1 MSFIYIVTVHTPWVG
16 LMNLNDFDMNLLPVL
31 RALLEERSVTRA
43 ARRVGLTQSATS
55 SALAR
60 LRTRLGDDLL
70 LREGHQMNLTPVGH
84 GLLLRL
90 PPLLDTL
97 RSELVR
103 HQVQPVDAERLWRI
117 RMPDFVSA
125 TLLPGLQPRLGPDAR
140 LVVLPPTPELP
151 LAEFER
157 GELDLMVA
165 SRIPLPPGWMTRT
178 LYREDWLVLARP
190 DHPALKQWG
199 LEAYLKADHALVSP
213 RGGATAGAVDEALER
228 LGLQRRVV
236 LSVAGISALPPALQ
250 DRMMLATVPRRWAT
264 QVAKRWSLK
273 ASEVPF
279 NLPGYTVQMIWPG
292 SIQRS
297 AQHRWLRSQLFA
309 TVSSAG

>member
-1 MSFIYIVTVHTPWVG
+1 
-16 LMNLNDFDMNLLPVL
+16 MNLNDFDMNLLPVL

-55 SALAR
+55 GALAR
-60 LRTRLGDDLL
+60 LRARLGDDLL

-103 HQVQPVDAERLWRI
+103 HQVQPVDAERLWRL

-125 TLLPGLQPRLGPDAR
+125 TLVPGLQSRLGPDAR

-151 LAEFER
+151 LGEFER

-213 RGGATAGAVDEALER
+213 RGGATTGAVDEALER
-228 LGLQRRVV
+228 LALQRRVV

-297 AQHRWLRSQLFA
+297 SQHRWLRNQLFA

>member
-1 MSFIYIVTVHTPWVG
+1 
-16 LMNLNDFDMNLLPVL
+16 MNLNDFDMNLLPVL

-55 SALAR
+55 GALAR

-90 PPLLDTL
+90 PTLLDTL

-103 HQVQPVDAERLWRI
+103 HQVQPVDTERLWRI

-125 TLLPGLQPRLGPDAR
+125 TLVPGLQSRLGPDAR

-264 QVAKRWSLK
+264 QVAQRWSLK

-279 NLPGYTVQMIWPG
+279 HLPGYTVQMIWPG

-297 AQHRWLRSQLFA
+297 AQHRWLRGQLFA

>member
-1 MSFIYIVTVHTPWVG
+1 MRLPSTP
-16 LMNLNDFDMNLLPVL
+16 LARPMNLNDFDMNLLPVL

-55 SALAR
+55 AALAR
-60 LRTRLGDDLL
+60 LRARLGDDLL
-70 LREGHQMNLTPVGH
+70 LREGRQMNLTPVGH
-84 GLLLRL
+84 GLLMSL
-90 PPLLDTL
+90 PQLLDAVRT
-97 RSELVR
+97 ELVR
-103 HQVQPVDAERLWRI
+103 HQVLPLDAERLWRI
-117 RMPDFVSA
+117 RMPDFLSA
-125 TLLPGLQPRLGPDAR
+125 TLVPALQSRLGPDAR

-165 SRIPLPPGWMTRT
+165 SRIPLPSGWMTRT

-213 RGGATAGAVDEALER
+213 RGGATTGAVDEALER
-228 LGLQRRVV
+228 MRLRRRVV
-236 LSVAGISALPPALQ
+236 LSVAGISALPPALN

-264 QVAKRWSLK
+264 QVADRWSLK
-273 ASEVPF
+273 ACEVPF
-279 NLPGYTVQMIWPG
+279 GLPGYTVQMIWPS

-297 AQHRWLRSQLFA
+297 AQHRWLRGQLFA
-309 TVSSAG
+309 TVSSAR